1 MERNAKMPRRKPIQW
16 DEPVEGSESYIEPP
30 ATTRSG
36 RDAQM
41 VDLAYRCVERRMRDG
56 TASSQEIIHFLKLGS
71 EQTELERE
79 KLRHETALLEQKR
92 QVLEEGLRDNT
103 DYANVIAHLRLYK
116 GLDDD

>member
-1 MERNAKMPRRKPIQW
+1 MPRRKPIRLE
-16 DEPVEGSESYIEPP
+16 EPVKGSESYIEPP
-30 ATTRSG
+30 ATTREG

-41 VDLAYRCVERRMRDG
+41 IDLAYRCAERRMRDG
-56 TASSQEIIHFLKLGS
+56 TASSQEIIHFLRLGT
-71 EQTELERE
+71 EQTQLERE
-79 KLRHETALLEQKR
+79 KLRNENELLKQKR